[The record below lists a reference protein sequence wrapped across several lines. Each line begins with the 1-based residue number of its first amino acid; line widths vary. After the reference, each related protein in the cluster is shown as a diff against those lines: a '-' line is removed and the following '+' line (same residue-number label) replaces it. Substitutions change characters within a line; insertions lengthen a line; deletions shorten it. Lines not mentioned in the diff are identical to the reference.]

1 MGYTSLLVRGL
12 IRLFVPHGYTTLLFP
27 GGVYPDRS
35 ARGRLQR
42 YTTLL
47 FPGGVYPRRWG
58 LRSAKEV
65 YNPVISGWC
74 IPSMRGGRSIQRVYN
89 PVISGWCIP
98 SMRGGRSIQRV
109 YNPVISGWCIPLNYR
124 KRKGEPVYNPVISG
138 WCIPPPH
145 IPELSLTGI
154 QPCYFRVVYTPHRH
168 IQFPES
174 AGRHLSHNKP
184 ANRAFLLPRRPCIST
199 GVNSGYTVRTR
210 FYFLGNVCNHCTL
223 YLLAIGL

>member
-12 IRLFVPHGYTTLLFP
+12 IRLFVPHGYTTLLFQ
-27 GGVYPDRS
+27 GGVYLMHPITP
-35 ARGRLQR
+35 QI
-42 YTTLL
+42 
-47 FPGGVYPRRWG
+47 FM
-58 LRSAKEV
+58 V

-74 IPSMRGGRSIQRVYN
+74 IPHSLRS
-89 PVISGWCIP
+89 P
-98 SMRGGRSIQRV
+98 SV
-109 YNPVISGWCIPLNYR
+109 P
-124 KRKGEPVYNPVISG
+124 EVYNPVISG

-184 ANRAFLLPRRPCIST
+184 ANRVFLLPRRPCIST

-210 FYFLGNVCNHCTL
+210 FISLAMCAIIAHFI
-223 YLLAIGL
+223 YLV